1 MQLVELLLY
10 KAATMNIPKVG
21 LWAGTAW
28 NERPFTLRKHIP
40 EIESSGLSVVGP
52 VREDNQDSIHC
63 SNSEQ
68 PTTDA
73 LFAVAD
79 GMGGYAHGGVA
90 SSLALESF
98 SGILASQNGSSISKT
113 LQRGVETANMKVYQ
127 KAQQLGAGRMG
138 TTLTAAYVPGDILH
152 LAHVGDSR
160 AYLIRNGRATCLTAD
175 HTTVGDMVRA
185 KILSPDKIRTHA
197 QRSVLNKA
205 IGIGLFIQ
213 PDITQH
219 KLQQGDRVI
228 LCSDGVWSVIEDHDF
243 ARVATEHTSVDLISQ
258 NLIDLA
264 IQHETDDNASVVVFH
279 VKNLTASS
287 TETESHPENSW
298 FQKLRKLVS

>member
-1 MQLVELLLY
+1 MQMSRDQRIHGEWG
-10 KAATMNIPKVG
+10 I
-21 LWAGTAW
+21 
-28 NERPFTLRKHIP
+28 TLR
-40 EIESSGLSVVGP
+40 
-52 VREDNQDSIHC
+52 
-63 SNSEQ
+63 
-68 PTTDA
+68 
-73 LFAVAD
+73 AD
-79 GMGGYAHGGVA
+79 GQWANQAIIKAG
-90 SSLALESF
+90 ESQ
-98 SGILASQNGSSISKT
+98 A
-113 LQRGVETANMKVYQ
+113 
-127 KAQQLGAGRMG
+127 AGRRMG
-138 TTLTAAYVPGDILH
+138 TTAVVAVQQRDQVFVAGL
-152 LAHVGDSR
+152 GDSR

-219 KLQQGDRVI
+219 KLQQADRVI

-279 VKNLTASS
+279 VKKLTAVSA
-287 TETESHPENSW
+287 ETESYQSIGKISGPGN
-298 FQKLRKLVS
+298 